1 MIPSCQIQI
10 ESWQL
15 KYCVNTLT
23 ILMIKEIKRKHW
35 YSSGDF
41 TFIIWQ
47 YFPDAMLSFYKNQS
61 TNFHCKSITWFMVYI
76 ATLAKRKK
84 IMLFFFS

>member
-1 MIPSCQIQI
+1 
-10 ESWQL
+10 
-15 KYCVNTLT
+15 
-23 ILMIKEIKRKHW
+23 MIKEIKREHW

-41 TFIIWQ
+41 IFIIWQ

-84 IMLFFFS
+84 LCCFSLVNRKTWNLGQPFKANSAAI